1 MIKTLLKSVREYK
14 KSALLTPVFMVF
26 EVAMECMLPL
36 YMAVLIDNMNSGSS
50 ELILKY
56 GLILLG
62 MASVSLISGILA
74 GRSAAKAACGFAS
87 NLRHDI
93 YYRILDFSFSDIDR
107 FSTPSLI
114 TRMTSDV
121 SNVQMSFQMIIRL
134 AVRSPLMLI
143 FSVIMS
149 FRVNADM
156 ALIFLAIIP
165 VLSLALILIGH
176 GNIPVFRRIFRKYDA
191 LNSTVQENIS
201 GIRVVK
207 SFVREDYE
215 IKKFRTASEDVK
227 KDFTKVEKKINLLFP
242 ILNFCVFT
250 AILSVSF
257 FGAKMIISSSET
269 LMTTGQLS
277 SLITYGIQI
286 LMSMMMLH
294 MVFVTYSISIES
306 GRRISEV
313 LNSESSLVS
322 PQNGLKN
329 VRDGSID
336 FDNVSFRYRGQS
348 GKDALANI
356 DLHIKSGQTVGIIG
370 ATGSSKTTLIQLISR
385 LYDVSKG
392 SVKVGGADVREY
404 DLNSLRDQVSVV
416 LQKNVLFS
424 GTIKDNIRF
433 GKKDATDEEIE
444 YVCSLAQAD
453 EFIRKFPDRYD
464 TYIER
469 GGANLSGGQKQRLC
483 IARALIKKPKI
494 LILDDS
500 TSAVDTATE
509 ALIRKA
515 FAEKIPDTTK
525 LIIAQRVSSVQNS
538 DFIIVMDDGEVAE
551 TGTHQELM
559 NKGGIYSEVYY
570 SQNKPSSEEAV

>member
-207 SFVREDYE
+207 SFVREDFE

>member
-191 LNSTVQENIS
+191 LNSTIQENIS

-538 DFIIVMDDGEVAE
+538 DFIIVMDDGEIAE